1 MGAATTRYS
10 TGFFSVDTGTAAIDV
25 RLSIFLENFESEPAS
40 VAVSVSRLAD
50 GEVVVLAEGEVTV
63 PGGERQVIDID
74 PVEGED
80 LQVTVTLPTQE
91 YPLQSQIVPSVA
103 VISAFQGEDEE
114 STLLHWLSAGD
125 FVPVDRAQLL
135 R

>member
-1 MGAATTRYS
+1 MGAAATRYT
-10 TGFFSVDTGTAAIDV
+10 TGFFPVDTGTAAINV
-25 RLSIFLENFESEPAS
+25 RLSIFLENFESQPAS
-40 VAVSVSRLAD
+40 VTVSVLRLAD
-50 GEVVVLAEGEVTV
+50 GEVTVLAEGEVIV
-63 PGGERQVIDID
+63 PAGQRQVIDID

-103 VISAFQGEDEE
+103 VVSTFQAEDEE
-114 STLLHWLSAGD
+114 STLLHWISAGD
-125 FVPVDRAQLL
+125 FVPVDAAQLL